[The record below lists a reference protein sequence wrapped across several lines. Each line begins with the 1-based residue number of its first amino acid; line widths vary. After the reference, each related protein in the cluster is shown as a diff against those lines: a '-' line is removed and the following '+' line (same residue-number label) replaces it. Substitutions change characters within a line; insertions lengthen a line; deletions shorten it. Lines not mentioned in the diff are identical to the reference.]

1 MNWKIYLTS
10 GARKRVKRLP
20 RDVAANIKTEIDR
33 MTSDLF
39 SGDIEKMSGHEN
51 GWRKRIGSYRIFY
64 EIRLEVKLIIVFKI
78 ERRTSTTY

>member
-10 GARKRVKRLP
+10 GARKQLKRLP
-20 RDVAANIKTEIDR
+20 KNVAANIKTEIDR
-33 MTSDLF
+33 MVSDLF
-39 SGDIEKMSGHEN
+39 SGDIDKMSGQEN
-51 GWRKRIGSYRIFY
+51 GWRRRIGSYRIFY